1 MSNVTPKKDDLQK
14 SCTRRRPKWGQ
25 QIHLN
30 GVQFLL
36 LIAGVTFIGFS
47 N

>member
-1 MSNVTPKKDDLQK
+1 MSNVTPKKGDLQK
-14 SCTRRRPKWGQ
+14 SCTRRRPK

-36 LIAGVTFIGFS
+36 LMAGVTFIGFS